1 MIRAS
6 FSQERMTPY
15 PVRGRLYIPE
25 ETKVISVIEEEEV
38 KKRLPACNAYPHHD
52 LDARLRK

>member
-1 MIRAS
+1 MIRDS

-38 KKRLPACNAYPHHD
+38 ACLQRLSSS
-52 LDARLRK
+52 